1 MFFLI
6 IKSLHCASFLK
17 LKMTKKIIG
26 RVDIVDFPKLDLKQV
41 SVKID
46 TGAYTS
52 AIHCSNITEK
62 DNQLI
67 CTFESKGHPNFKSEQ
82 VVFEN
87 YTLTDVKSSN
97 GFKENRYKI
106 KTEVIFFGKTY
117 KINLT
122 LSTRDDMKFP
132 VLIGRQFLSNK
143 FLVDVNME
151 NVSFNNT
158 HK

>member
-1 MFFLI
+1 
-6 IKSLHCASFLK
+6 
-17 LKMTKKIIG
+17 MTKKIIG
-26 RVDIVDFPKLDLKQV
+26 RVDKIDFPKLDLDHV
-41 SVKID
+41 DVKID

-52 AIHCSNITEK
+52 AIHCSTIIEK
-62 DNQLI
+62 DHQLI
-67 CTFESKGHPNFKSEQ
+67 CTFESKGHPNFKSENI
-82 VVFEN
+82 VFEN

-132 VLIGRQFLSNK
+132 VLIGRQFLSKK

-151 NVSFNNT
+151 NVSFNNI